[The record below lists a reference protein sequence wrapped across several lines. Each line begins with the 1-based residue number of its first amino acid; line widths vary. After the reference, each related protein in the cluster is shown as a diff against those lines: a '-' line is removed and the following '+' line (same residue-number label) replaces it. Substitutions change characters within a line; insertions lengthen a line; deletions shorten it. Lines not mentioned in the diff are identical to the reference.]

1 MLTYLKKKKVNK
13 IEIDQG
19 SFRDPAGRIFYYNE
33 KVLRLLN
40 KEGEKR
46 YNFLKKKNLLDNCI
60 SNKFLIQSNE
70 VDSNNFNLD
79 SLKNKKIIEHRKINY
94 ISYPYE
100 WCFDQLKDAA
110 IHHLNFH
117 IFLLNN
123 NATLIDGSAFN
134 IQFEG
139 YKPIFIDLLSIKE
152 YQEGEYWKS
161 HKQFCENFLNPL
173 LLKSKKKI
181 DFNNWFKGNLEGI
194 TTKDLNSILSFK
206 DKFSFNIF
214 TQVYLLNLLDQKA
227 IKNKKINLDQIS
239 KKKFPKKSF
248 LSMLSNMKNFIISL
262 KIKKSRT
269 LWDDYSKNNTYKKKE
284 EDIKKK
290 IVKEFANRHKF
301 KILADLGCND
311 GVYSKI
317 CLGNGCEYVVGFD
330 YDLNAINNAYKTSK
344 DEKLNFLPLYF
355 DASNPS
361 SNLGWYQNERR
372 GYMER
377 LNFSGM
383 LSLAFEHHLA
393 IAKNI
398 PLDQVLKW
406 LINIAPRGLIE
417 FVPKNDETIKKML
430 MLKGDIFNDYNE
442 ENFRSLILKNANIV
456 SETIISD
463 SGRKIFEYQ
472 KN

>member
-1 MLTYLKKKKVNK
+1 M
-13 IEIDQG
+13 
-19 SFRDPAGRIFYYNE
+19 
-33 KVLRLLN
+33 
-40 KEGEKR
+40 
-46 YNFLKKKNLLDNCI
+46 
-60 SNKFLIQSNE
+60 
-70 VDSNNFNLD
+70 
-79 SLKNKKIIEHRKINY
+79 
-94 ISYPYE
+94 
-100 WCFDQLKDAA
+100 
-110 IHHLNFH
+110 
-117 IFLLNN
+117 
-123 NATLIDGSAFN
+123 
-134 IQFEG
+134 
-139 YKPIFIDLLSIKE
+139 
-152 YQEGEYWKS
+152 
-161 HKQFCENFLNPL
+161 
-173 LLKSKKKI
+173 
-181 DFNNWFKGNLEGI
+181 
-194 TTKDLNSILSFK
+194 
-206 DKFSFNIF
+206 
-214 TQVYLLNLLDQKA
+214 NLLDQKA

-301 KILADLGCND
+301 KILAELGCND

-406 LINIAPRGLIE
+406 LINIAPHGLIE

-430 MLKGDIFNDYNE
+430 ILKGDIFNDYNE

>member
-1 MLTYLKKKKVNK
+1 LLTYLKKKKVNK

-181 DFNNWFKGNLEGI
+181 DFNNWFKGNLEDI

-406 LINIAPRGLIE
+406 LINIAPHGLIE

>member
-1 MLTYLKKKKVNK
+1 VNK

-70 VDSNNFNLD
+70 VDSNNFHLD

-406 LINIAPRGLIE
+406 LINIAPHGLIE

-430 MLKGDIFNDYNE
+430 ILKGDIFNDYNE

>member
-1 MLTYLKKKKVNK
+1 LLTYLKKKKVNK

-406 LINIAPRGLIE
+406 LINIAPHGLIE

-430 MLKGDIFNDYNE
+430 ILKGDIFNDYNE